1 MVEWFL
7 FLPQV
12 RLSVADIAERA
23 RYAEDSGFD
32 GIAFIDHLEAPG
44 LPGESIWEAMSIA
57 TWVAA
62 KTQRL
67 RIGHLVLCDAF
78 RHPAVLAKQAVT
90 LSDASDG
97 RFELGL
103 GSGSWPAEF
112 TRFDVGQQDPVAR
125 VEQLGRHLALI
136 RQYWGDSGEDADAT
150 QLPKRTHPIPLV
162 LGGSGPRMME
172 LVRSYADWWNLQAN
186 HLDRLPKL
194 ASAAGTARVSIQQM
208 VGFVRSGSDPNKV
221 RDVSTRRFGNLGPG
235 LVCGDADELVAHF
248 NGLAAQRVERFYV
261 WFADFAVPGSL
272 AEFGESVIKA
282 LVCLNI
288 AAAASLGGN
297 DRRPGE
303 RTALDGTQPDLR
315 QVHRRVDGVQ
325 PCDRLGDVGHLDGV
339 HLEGDVLQH
348 LGFHRSRRHDVHRDT
363 VAVDFERQGAGKRV
377 HAGFGRRVGGP
388 GHHRLVCRRRRDE
401 HQS

>member
-12 RLSVADIAERA
+12 RLSVADITERA
-23 RYAEDSGFD
+23 RSAEDSGFD

-90 LSDASDG
+90 LSDASEG

-125 VEQLGRHLALI
+125 VEQLGRHLTLI
-136 RQYWGDSGEDADAT
+136 RQYWGDGGADADNT
-150 QLPKRTHPIPLV
+150 QLPKRSHPIPLV

-172 LVRSYADWWNLQAN
+172 LVRNYADWWNLQAN
-186 HLDRLPKL
+186 HLDRLPRL
-194 ASAAGTARVSIQQM
+194 AAAAGDARISIQQM
-208 VGFVRSGSDPNKV
+208 VGFVRAGSDPDKV
-221 RDVSTRRFGNLGPG
+221 REVSTRRFGNLGSG
-235 LVCGDADELVAHF
+235 LVCGAADELITHF
-248 NGLAAQRVERFYV
+248 NALAAQKVQRCYV
-261 WFADFAVPGSL
+261 WFADFGVPDSL
-272 AEFGESVIKA
+272 AEFGESVIKPF
-282 LVCLNI
+282 
-288 AAAASLGGN
+288 S
-297 DRRPGE
+297 
-303 RTALDGTQPDLR
+303 
-315 QVHRRVDGVQ
+315 
-325 PCDRLGDVGHLDGV
+325 
-339 HLEGDVLQH
+339 
-348 LGFHRSRRHDVHRDT
+348 
-363 VAVDFERQGAGKRV
+363 GAGGL
-377 HAGFGRRVGGP
+377 H
-388 GHHRLVCRRRRDE
+388 
-401 HQS
+401 